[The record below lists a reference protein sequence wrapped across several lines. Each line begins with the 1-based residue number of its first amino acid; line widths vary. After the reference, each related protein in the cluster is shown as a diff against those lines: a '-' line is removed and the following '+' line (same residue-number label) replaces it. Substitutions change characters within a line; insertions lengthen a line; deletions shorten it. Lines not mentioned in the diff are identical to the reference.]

1 MLLLNK
7 NFLFLTLLFF
17 AQQLLA
23 QIPVFH
29 VVTPNNTSIQKFDKF
44 ELTIQLTAAYTN
56 PFDYNDIAVKAVF
69 TAPNGVVDS
78 VDGFYMQDYTLNIT
92 NGSITPAGT
101 GVFKVRFTPTQTGIW
116 HYSLI
121 CTNTVGITTY
131 GDATFTCVNSSDP
144 GFIRKNNSN
153 YLSFDDSSQYIPVG
167 ENMCWQDNNVYTD
180 YSNWLNKLSNNGGN
194 FIRVWMGDWSFAL
207 EWKGANYGG
216 LKNYQQSNAY
226 YLDWLLNTCK
236 QKGVRIMLCLNHH
249 GQVSTTVNPEWN
261 NNPYNIANGG
271 PCNNTWDFFSN
282 STAKNLFKNRMR
294 YIIARYGYSNT
305 IMSWELFNEVE
316 WTDSFNTYKTN
327 ITNWHQEMAAYIKSK
342 DVYQHLVTTS
352 YAHDNNDPATW
363 SLENI
368 DFTQTHYY
376 VGAPNLESILAAGSR
391 SYIQQF
397 KKPTLNGEFG
407 INSGNVAL
415 SSIDPNGVYIHN
427 TLWATALSGAMGTA
441 MSWWWDNYIDPKN
454 LYTHFKGISSFVNAL
469 NLKSELYAPVTAT
482 ISGGGKAN
490 LTISPS
496 AGWAAATAANFII
509 DASGNIT
516 PATTQLG
523 QYLYGSVYNTQYK
536 NPPVFTV
543 TYPVSGQFKVVVNNI
558 STAPQLHIY
567 LDGKDTA
574 FDTVANATYSINV
587 SPGNHTIKVDN
598 TGTDWMNISSYI
610 FINVGSPVSAY
621 VLQSAGHNKIAGW
634 ILNNQYN
641 WSYMQNH
648 NGVAPSAVNGAAIQI
663 AGMTNSNYTVQWYN
677 TNTDLPVGTAT
688 VTVNNG
694 ILSVNVP
701 TLNWDLAFTAIA
713 NGCAIAKPQFSNS
726 AYTICGNDSTL
737 VSISNSIGSDS
748 LFWNI
753 NGITNSSQQTQRFI
767 SNAGYVVVLRKN
779 NAGCS
784 IYSDT
789 VFISKTAIPATPV
802 VTIDGNNNLISSSPS
817 GNQWYND
824 TLTAIANATAQLYKP
839 TANGYYAVK
848 VFQNGCSSAFSNRF
862 NYIATAINVVLNSA
876 LSINPNPAQSEV
888 FIHNNLTG
896 VPILNAIIYNTAAQ
910 TVINQYN
917 LKNGDAINISHLP
930 AGVYYVHLYNQN
942 LHFYQTQ
949 KLIKTY

>member
-1 MLLLNK
+1 MLLHNK
-7 NFLFLTLLFF
+7 NLLFLTMLFF

-23 QIPVFH
+23 QIPVFN

-69 TAPNGVVDS
+69 MAPNGVVDS
-78 VDGFYMQDYTLNIT
+78 VDGFYMQDYTLNTT
-92 NGSITPAGT
+92 NGSITPAGN
-101 GVFKVRFTPTQTGIW
+101 GVFKVRFTPIQTGIW

-121 CTNTVGITTY
+121 CTNTVGITTF

-194 FIRVWMGDWSFAL
+194 FIRVWMADWSFAL
-207 EWKGANYGG
+207 EWKGSNYGG

-391 SYIQQF
+391 SYIWQF
-397 KKPTLNGEFG
+397 KKPILNGEFG

-427 TLWATALSGAMGTA
+427 TMWATALSGAMGTA

-482 ISGGGKAN
+482 ISGGGNAD

-496 AGWAAATAANFII
+496 AGWAAATAANFTI

-516 PATTQLG
+516 PTATQLG

-543 TYPVSGQFKVVVNNI
+543 TYPVAGQFKVVVNNI

-574 FDTVANATYSINV
+574 FNTVANATYFINV
-587 SPGNHTIKVDN
+587 SAGNHTIKVDN
-598 TGTDWMNISSYI
+598 TGTDWMNISSYV
-610 FINVGSPVSAY
+610 FTNVGSSVVAY
-621 VLQSAGHNKIAGW
+621 VLQSALQNKIAGW

-641 WSYMQNH
+641 WSYLQNH
-648 NGVAPSAVNGAAIQI
+648 NGVAPPPINGATIQI
-663 AGMTNSNYTVQWYN
+663 AGMANLNYTVQWYN
-677 TNTDLPVGTAT
+677 TNTGLPVSTSSI
-688 VTVNNG
+688 TVNNG
-694 ILSVNVP
+694 ILTVNIP
-701 TLNWDLAFTAIA
+701 NLSWDLAFTATP
-713 NGCAIAKPQFSNS
+713 NGCALVKPLFTKNVYS
-726 AYTICGNDSTL
+726 ICGNDSTL
-737 VSISNSIGSDS
+737 VSISNNIGSDS

-753 NGITNSSQQTQRFI
+753 NGITDSSQRTQRFI
-767 SNAGYVVVLRKN
+767 NNAGYVIVLRKN

-802 VTIDGNNNLISSSPS
+802 VTIDANNNLLSSSAS

-824 TLTAIANATAQLYKP
+824 TLTAIANATAQFYKP
-839 TANGYYAVK
+839 SANGYYAVK
-848 VFQNGCSSAFSNRF
+848 VIQNGCSSAFSNRF
-862 NYIATAINVVLNSA
+862 NYTVTAINVVLNSE

-910 TVINQYN
+910 TVFNQYN

-930 AGVYYVHLYNQN
+930 AGIYYVHLYNQN